1 MIELDAELLERALKR
16 EKARRTKAEQLL
28 EDKSRELYLSYQ
40 TLQESHGQLAD
51 ALKEVKSQQRQLVQ
65 SEKLAS
71 LGTMSAG
78 VAHEINNPLAFV
90 FSNVNSLA
98 YSVEEFRRYH
108 EEVRKLLKA
117 EPGEAQQQAVA
128 DLTLF
133 IEAADFEFLF
143 SDCADLIDE
152 TREGVERVKAI
163 VAGLKAFARTDS
175 GEMEALDVTEC
186 LRTTLKLVHNQ
197 IKYGMKVTEQF
208 AELPMIKGY
217 PGKLSQVFLNLI
229 VNANQATDND
239 GVLVIATR
247 VVDQNSVQLTFQ
259 DNGVGM
265 SAETIDSIFNP
276 FFTTKPVGEG
286 TGLGLSISH
295 GIIDEHHGSIEV
307 SSQPGEGTCFT
318 ITLPITLPVDNAVV
332 TDSDVAANDESITGQ
347 QDDQKLDRA
356 G

>member
-1 MIELDAELLERALKR
+1 MDAELLERALKR

-40 TLQESHGQLAD
+40 TLQESHGKLAD
-51 ALKEVKSQQRQLVQ
+51 ALEEVKSQQRQLVQ

-98 YSVEEFRRYH
+98 YSVDEFRRYH
-108 EEVRKLLKA
+108 GEVGKVLEA
-117 EPGEAQQQAVA
+117 ESDIVQAQALTDLSAYVKEA
-128 DLTLF
+128 DL
-133 IEAADFEFLF
+133 EFLF
-143 SDCADLIDE
+143 NDCGDLIDE
-152 TREGVERVKAI
+152 TREGIERVKSI

-175 GEMEALDVTEC
+175 GTMEDLDVIAC
-186 LRTTLKLVHNQ
+186 LRTTLKLAHNQ
-197 IKYGMKVTEQF
+197 IKYRMQVTEQF
-208 AELPMIKGY
+208 EELPMIKGY

-229 VNANQATDND
+229 VNASQATDKN
-239 GVLVIATR
+239 GMLVISAR
-247 VVDQNSVQLTFQ
+247 QSGESSVELTFQ

-265 SAETIDSIFNP
+265 SQETINSIFNP

-295 GIIDEHHGSIEV
+295 GIIEEHRGSIEV
-307 SSQPGEGTCFT
+307 SSEPGEGTCFT
-318 ITLPITLPVDNAVV
+318 ILLPANDDA
-332 TDSDVAANDESITGQ
+332 VAASEAASNDPDTASNDANIASTDADTGGLQ
-347 QDDQKLDRA
+347 A